1 MHVLWLGYYKECGP
15 QRVQPVQRQLKKIL
29 NKKEYIKS
37 CRNKSNKSK
46 TYTLHSEQNI
56 SVSPPGVSVP
66 ESRTQDLYRGADL
79 TPTTLNLLIYRLVA
93 TLMYSVIF
101 LLGTFGNIMFTY
113 IVISS
118 SSTGKPWTN

>member
-1 MHVLWLGYYKECGP
+1 
-15 QRVQPVQRQLKKIL
+15 
-29 NKKEYIKS
+29 
-37 CRNKSNKSK
+37 
-46 TYTLHSEQNI
+46 
-56 SVSPPGVSVP
+56 
-66 ESRTQDLYRGADL
+66 
-79 TPTTLNLLIYRLVA
+79 LIYRLVA